1 MSVKT
6 VVSGDQLPISQ
17 RDSSLGNWH
26 HTMLI
31 ICTLG
36 NVATFIST

>member
-17 RDSSLGNWH
+17 RDSSLGDWH
-26 HTMLI
+26 HTIL
-31 ICTLG
+31 
-36 NVATFIST
+36 